1 MKDCAEVSRCET
13 QCCKFIVIL
22 LQVNILILTTS
33 IHFWG
38 DTDYTPYLK
47 DPARGFFAADPTSC
61 EDFTHGCCE
70 VYPTCHFEEGDNSTL
85 HVDEI
90 ELNFEVGF
98 KKTVKGEDCPR
109 LEKIVRVYNSLHYE
123 SAYELLDYNN
133 GCLETEPR
141 MGCCSLNGVCDERY
155 HSDFIMYP
163 YFHEGGNYK
172 SLYTSY
178 YNRTE
183 LLVLGKLEQRNGYR
197 CPTLEHILN
206 VYQREMLSRKHKEE
220 SKDFRLFLTI
230 YIFQIVSLIT
240 SFAIIIPKTCC
251 KRNEQ
256 KHTVIKQSGSV

>member
-1 MKDCAEVSRCET
+1 MKECKEISRGEEA
-13 QCCKFIVIL
+13 CCKFIVIL
-22 LQVNILILTTS
+22 LQVNFLLIFTTNY
-33 IHFWG
+33 FWG
-38 DTDYTPYLK
+38 DTEYTPYLK
-47 DPARGFFAADPTSC
+47 DPSKEPTSC

-90 ELNFEVGF
+90 ELNFEVSF

-109 LEKIVRVYNSLHYE
+109 LGKIVKVYNSLHYE
-123 SAYELLDYNN
+123 SAYELFDYND

-155 HSDFIMYP
+155 HSDFIMDP
-163 YFHEGGNYK
+163 YLHEGDYK
-172 SLYTSY
+172 SIYTSWH
-178 YNRTE
+178 NGTE
-183 LLVLGKLEQRNGYR
+183 LLVLGKLHQSNGYR

-206 VYQREMLSRKHKEE
+206 AYQREMLSKKHKEE
-220 SKDFRLFLTI
+220 SRSFRLFLTF
-230 YIFQIVSLIT
+230 YIIQVVSLII

-256 KHTVIKQSGSV
+256 KHEVIKQSGSV

>member
-1 MKDCAEVSRCET
+1 MKNCNEIWKEP
-13 QCCKFIVIL
+13 CCKFIVIWLQINFL
-22 LQVNILILTTS
+22 LICTYNY
-33 IHFWG
+33 FWG

-47 DPARGFFAADPTSC
+47 DPSKDPTSC

-123 SAYELLDYNN
+123 SAYELLDYNS
-133 GCLETEPR
+133 GCLETNP
-141 MGCCSLNGVCDERY
+141 MIDCCSLDVVCDERY

-163 YFHEGGNYK
+163 YLHEGDYK
-172 SLYTSY
+172 SV
-178 YNRTE
+178 YNSIYNGTE
-183 LLVLGKLEQRNGYR
+183 LLVLGKLHQSNGYR

-206 VYQREMLSRKHKEE
+206 VYQREMLSKKHKEE
-220 SKDFRLFLTI
+220 SRSFRLFLTF
-230 YIFQIVSLIT
+230 YIFQIVSLII
-240 SFAIIIPKTCC
+240 SFAIFVPKKCC
-251 KRNEQ
+251 KRNE
-256 KHTVIKQSGSV
+256 KTHTVIKEAASV